1 MRYNKTFKTYS
12 EQLQIL
18 INRGLIVEDRELAE
32 FYLKMLNYY
41 RFSSYCIPFQD
52 VKDKFNENTCFNNV
66 LKLYDFDC
74 KIRLLL
80 YEVLEKIEIQIRTLF
95 AYYFGENYGPW
106 GYTESLKFSLN
117 FNHYDWF
124 EKINNEISRS
134 REKFIQHYRIKYSK
148 SPYLPIWMVTEVFS
162 FGSLSAMYAGMKP
175 SDHLLFLLYL
185 EAALFHFFS
194 LLQY

>member
-1 MRYNKTFKTYS
+1 M
-12 EQLQIL
+12 
-18 INRGLIVEDRELAE
+18 
-32 FYLKMLNYY
+32 
-41 RFSSYCIPFQD
+41 
-52 VKDKFNENTCFNNV
+52 
-66 LKLYDFDC
+66 
-74 KIRLLL
+74 
-80 YEVLEKIEIQIRTLF
+80 RTLF

-106 GYTESLKFSLN
+106 GYTESLKFLLN
-117 FNHYDWF
+117 FNHYHWF

-134 REKFIQHYRIKYSK
+134 REKFIQHYRIKYFK

-162 FGSLSAMYAGMKP
+162 FGNLSAMYAGMKP